1 MQQKSSIELLCAK
14 LKNILL
20 DQLNMEPVIEN
31 THRLTT
37 VRNNGTPRHSMSKF
51 LYRPER
57 FQVIKR

>member
-20 DQLNMEPVIEN
+20 EQLNMEPVIEN

-37 VRNNGTPRHSMSKF
+37 VRHNGTPRHCMSKF

-57 FQVIKR
+57 FQVLN